1 MKICKGEHRCRP
13 IRVVVVVGGEGVRTK
28 AEPGWLQFVAT
39 INKTFIAFTI
49 ITKHNYNVSTVMDP

>member
-1 MKICKGEHRCRP
+1 MKICKEEHRCRP
-13 IRVVVVVGGEGVRTK
+13 IRVVVVVGGEEVRTK

-49 ITKHNYNVSTVMDP
+49 ITNITIT